1 MKKGETLIDTA
12 MTLNAMHPDLL
23 VVRHPSSGAVNLLAS
38 KVNCAVLN
46 AGDGRHE
53 HPTQALLDALTIRRR
68 KGTLTRLTVAI
79 CGDIAHSRVAR
90 SNILLL
96 GRMENRIRLIGP
108 PTLMPAGAERM
119 GAEVF
124 QDLRE
129 GLAGADVV
137 MMLRLQRERMD
148 GALVPSMREYYHR
161 FGLDAEKLAAAK
173 PDAIVMHPGP
183 MNRGVEIDGTLA
195 DDINVS
201 VIQEQVEMG
210 VAVRMAAMDL
220 LARNQR
226 ARNEPAGAAGMLT
239 LANARLVDPEGDR
252 VVAGGAG
259 HRRRA
264 DRRGLRRTSRPGADC
279 GGRYPRA
286 RPHRHRRQG
295 RRARRA
301 AQGEL
306 PHRRRGGRG
315 GRRHHD
321 GHPARHPARDRQ
333 PGGARVP
340 AAPGGRG
347 EPGARAADGGA
358 DQGPRGPRDD
368 RDRLPDGCRAR
379 SPSPTPGRWR
389 DARVFQRCLTYAA
402 GSGALVVGHPQEPAL
417 SEGACMTTGQFA
429 STLGLPDV
437 SPVAER
443 IGAGARPRARRGDRR
458 ALPRRPDLD
467 GARACRRCGAP
478 RRRACRSRPAPRST
492 T

>member
-1 MKKGETLIDTA
+1 MRPTTREGPLFAHRHLLGIEPLSRADIETVLDLAESYVTVNRQADKRADALRGLTQINMFFEASTRTQASFELAGKRLGANVMNMSVTSSSVKKGETLIDTA

-23 VVRHPSSGAVNLLAS
+23 VERHPSSGAINLLAS

-68 KGTLTRLTVAI
+68 KGRLTGLTVAI

-124 QDLRE
+124 EDLRR

-148 GALVPSMREYYHR
+148 GALIPSMREYYHR
-161 FGLDAEKLAAAK
+161 FGLDAEKLAAAR

-226 ARNEPAGAAGMLT
+226 ARNEP
-239 LANARLVDPEGDR
+239 
-252 VVAGGAG
+252 GGA
-259 HRRRA
+259 
-264 DRRGLRRTSRPGADC
+264 
-279 GGRYPRA
+279 
-286 RPHRHRRQG
+286 
-295 RRARRA
+295 
-301 AQGEL
+301 
-306 PHRRRGGRG
+306 
-315 GRRHHD
+315 
-321 GHPARHPARDRQ
+321 Q
-333 PGGARVP
+333 P
-340 AAPGGRG
+340 
-347 EPGARAADGGA
+347 
-358 DQGPRGPRDD
+358 
-368 RDRLPDGCRAR
+368 C
-379 SPSPTPGRWR
+379 
-389 DARVFQRCLTYAA
+389 
-402 GSGALVVGHPQEPAL
+402 
-417 SEGACMTTGQFA
+417 
-429 STLGLPDV
+429 
-437 SPVAER
+437 
-443 IGAGARPRARRGDRR
+443 
-458 ALPRRPDLD
+458 
-467 GARACRRCGAP
+467 
-478 RRRACRSRPAPRST
+478 
-492 T
+492 